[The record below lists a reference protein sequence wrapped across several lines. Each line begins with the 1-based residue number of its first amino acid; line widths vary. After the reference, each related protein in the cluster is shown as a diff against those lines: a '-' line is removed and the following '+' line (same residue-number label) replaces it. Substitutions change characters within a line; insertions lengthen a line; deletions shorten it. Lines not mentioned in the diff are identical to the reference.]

1 MICLEKEKVHYG
13 WWIVLGAFVI
23 TATMI
28 PLSVAMS
35 NKFLIPVTQEL
46 GISRTSFSLSNAIM
60 QAMGIFLSPFVAK
73 RLASGNFKMFL
84 ASSTIIFCL
93 SYAAYGFVTSI
104 YQHYILSIIM
114 GASLL
119 FSTIIPINI
128 MLNNWFVKSRG
139 LAISLAMTG
148 IGVGGFI
155 LSPLITYL
163 FRIVGWRLTYT
174 ILGIAILIIVLP
186 IGLFVFK
193 REPADKGLMAYGDGE
208 KERIVNGGNA
218 VVIEEKTVAL
228 TAKEIFG
235 KTFFWV
241 LLGSMMLNGIINGGA
256 LGQFPPAVE
265 GLHGDVTAASVVAIY
280 SIVGVVGKLSAGW
293 INDRWGVIVST
304 LFSCLAF
311 GSAFIF
317 MFFGQ
322 SIIMIYLMAI
332 SFGIGISIGT
342 VNPPLVT
349 SSIFSKKQYG
359 QFFGYVNSL
368 YQLGLAAGSILV
380 ARIFDTTNSYQSA
393 WVLLFI
399 LTMLTMIGWIV
410 SYKMSR
416 KFVAAPNSEV
426 SIS

>member
-1 MICLEKEKVHYG
+1 MIFLKKEKVHYG
-13 WWIVLGAFVI
+13 WWIVLGAFVV

-28 PLSVAMS
+28 PLAVAMS

-46 GISRTSFSLSNAIM
+46 GITRTSFSLSNSIM
-60 QAMGIFLSPFVAK
+60 QSVGIFLSPFAAK
-73 RLASGNFKMFL
+73 RLATGNFKL
-84 ASSTIIFCL
+84 LLTSSTISFCL
-93 SYAAYGFVTSI
+93 SYAAYGFVSSI
-104 YQHYILSIIM
+104 YQHYILSVIM

-128 MLNNWFVKSRG
+128 MLNNWFVKNRG
-139 LAISLAMTG
+139 LAISIAMTG

-155 LSPLITYL
+155 LSPLITFL
-163 FRIVGWRLTYT
+163 FRDIGWRLTYT
-174 ILGIAILIIVLP
+174 ILGLAILVIVLP
-186 IGLFVFK
+186 IVLFIFK
-193 REPADKGLMAYGDGE
+193 RDPADKGLTAYGDGE
-208 KERIVNGGNA
+208 KERAANEGNA
-218 VVIEEKTVAL
+218 VIMEEETVVL
-228 TAKEIFG
+228 TGKEVFR
-235 KTFFWV
+235 KSFFWV

-265 GLHGDVTAASVVAIY
+265 GLHGDVTAASVVALY

-416 KFVAAPNSEV
+416 KFVKAPTSEALA
-426 SIS
+426 S